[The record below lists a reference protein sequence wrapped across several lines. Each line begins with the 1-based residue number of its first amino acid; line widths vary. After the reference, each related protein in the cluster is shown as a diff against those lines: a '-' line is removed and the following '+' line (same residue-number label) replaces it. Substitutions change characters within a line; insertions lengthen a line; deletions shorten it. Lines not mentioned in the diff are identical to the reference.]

1 MRARRGRGRGVMA
14 QPPTQLPERSS
25 LAGELGGRP
34 ARRNDDDSCNLRIP
48 KNLRILDENHLTT
61 SPGRERS
68 SLAVEEGGR
77 SAPRKDDGSCNNLA
91 RALSSGVNRPRGR
104 F

>member
-1 MRARRGRGRGVMA
+1 MP
-14 QPPTQLPERSS
+14 QPPTQLPENPS

-34 ARRNDDDSCNLRIP
+34 ARRNDDDSCNLRT
-48 KNLRILDENHLTT
+48 KNLRTLDENHLTT

-91 RALSSGVNRPRGR
+91 RALFSEV
-104 F
+104 